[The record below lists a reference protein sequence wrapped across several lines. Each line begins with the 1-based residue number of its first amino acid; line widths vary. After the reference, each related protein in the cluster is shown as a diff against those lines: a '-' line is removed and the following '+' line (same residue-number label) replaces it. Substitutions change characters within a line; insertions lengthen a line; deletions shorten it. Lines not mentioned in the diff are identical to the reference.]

1 MRVIMERVCT
11 DCRKKY
17 RRFLIWLLA
26 AGIIGCA
33 VYYIY
38 AVKNLIPDTIN
49 LNKNSVERLNFNV
62 PFVGTVEQKETG
74 DDSEAVQAYATNVKA
89 VNVNLLDTL
98 NISTG
103 ESGNYN
109 LNFRLLGIINLKNVK
124 LNVCDEVLV
133 IPCGIPVGIYI
144 ETKGVDVIGKH
155 EKMLSE
161 KFKENLM
168 NMDNVTIYGN
178 DNSVATK
185 EELINQLNLQVS
197 QGSEHVNIGLYRNG
211 SYIQVRITPVIDKDG
226 KARIG
231 TWVRDDCQGLGT
243 LTYIDK
249 NGRFGA
255 LGHGISDIDTGK
267 LVSSGGGRLY
277 CARIWSIVK
286 GKAGIPGEV
295 VGSINYSSEY
305 FLGKIENNTEIGIY
319 GTCHENIYKYIDS
332 YALPVKYKQD
342 VKKGRAYIRSFI
354 DGAVRDYE
362 IYITGADLSNNNV
375 NKGIS
380 FTVTDKELLELTG
393 GIIQGM
399 SGSPIIQDGKLIGAV
414 TGVEESA
421 QSKPVA
427 GNAGVYLFDVTS
439 RSAIETVTPES
450 ERVRLE
456 ANAQAYIIERANQ
469 ALVDA
474 VEITDNRV
482 KFF

>member
-1 MRVIMERVCT
+1 MERVCT

-144 ETKGVDVIGKH
+144 APKVVMVVDIGDIT
-155 EKMLSE
+155 LTDGALRCPASE
-161 KFKENLM
+161 VLWPG
-168 NMDNVTIYGN
+168 DYIVSVN
-178 DNSVATK
+178 DNGVATK
-185 EELINQLNLQVS
+185 EELVNQLNLQVS
-197 QGSEHVNIGLYRNG
+197 QGSEHVSIGLYRNG
-211 SYIQVRITPVIDKDG
+211 RYIQVRITPVIDKDG

-399 SGSPIIQDGKLIGAV
+399 SGSPIIQDGSVIGAV
-414 TGVEESA
+414 THVLVNDPAKGYGIFIEEM
-421 QSKPVA
+421 
-427 GNAGVYLFDVTS
+427 
-439 RSAIETVTPES
+439 
-450 ERVRLE
+450 LE
-456 ANAQAYIIERANQ
+456 
-469 ALVDA
+469 
-474 VEITDNRV
+474 
-482 KFF
+482 K

>member
-1 MRVIMERVCT
+1 MVVDIGDITLT
-11 DCRKKY
+11 D
-17 RRFLIWLLA
+17 
-26 AGIIGCA
+26 
-33 VYYIY
+33 
-38 AVKNLIPDTIN
+38 
-49 LNKNSVERLNFNV
+49 
-62 PFVGTVEQKETG
+62 GTLRCPA
-74 DDSEAVQAYATNVKA
+74 S
-89 VNVNLLDTL
+89 
-98 NISTG
+98 
-103 ESGNYN
+103 
-109 LNFRLLGIINLKNVK
+109 
-124 LNVCDEVLV
+124 EVLW
-133 IPCGIPVGIYI
+133 PGDYI
-144 ETKGVDVIGKH
+144 VSV
-155 EKMLSE
+155 
-161 KFKENLM
+161 
-168 NMDNVTIYGN
+168 N

-211 SYIQVRITPVIDKDG
+211 RYIQVRITPVIDKDG

-380 FTVTDKELLELTG
+380 FIVTDKELLELTG

-399 SGSPIIQDGKLIGAV
+399 SGSPIIQNGSVIGAV
-414 TGVEESA
+414 THVLVNDPAKGYGIFIEEM
-421 QSKPVA
+421 
-427 GNAGVYLFDVTS
+427 
-439 RSAIETVTPES
+439 
-450 ERVRLE
+450 LE
-456 ANAQAYIIERANQ
+456 
-469 ALVDA
+469 
-474 VEITDNRV
+474 
-482 KFF
+482 K

>member
-1 MRVIMERVCT
+1 MERVCT

-49 LNKNSVERLNFNV
+49 LNKNSIEKLNFNV
-62 PFVGTVEQKETG
+62 PFVGTVEQKDARDG
-74 DDSEAVQAYATNVKA
+74 DDEAVQAYATNVKA

-109 LNFRLLGIINLKNVK
+109 LNFRLLGIINLKNVR

-144 ETKGVDVIGKH
+144 ETKGVMVVDIGDIT
-155 EKMLSE
+155 LTDGTLRCPASE
-161 KFKENLM
+161 VLWPG
-168 NMDNVTIYGN
+168 DYIVSVN

-399 SGSPIIQDGKLIGAV
+399 SGSPIIQDGSVIGAV
-414 TGVEESA
+414 THVLVNDPAKGYGIFIEEM
-421 QSKPVA
+421 
-427 GNAGVYLFDVTS
+427 L
-439 RSAIETVTPES
+439 
-450 ERVRLE
+450 ER
-456 ANAQAYIIERANQ
+456 
-469 ALVDA
+469 
-474 VEITDNRV
+474 
-482 KFF
+482 